1 MKIIKAIVRPHLYEQ
16 IAESL
21 AGIGVVGIT
30 ATDCMGH
37 GRQKGYT
44 EFNPDAN
51 LEVIYVDKVNL
62 EIAVTDDRVD
72 DVIELL
78 EAAARSGQVGD
89 GKIFIRE
96 LYDAVRIRDGMHGIP
111 VL

>member
-1 MKIIKAIVRPHLYEQ
+1 MKIIKAVVRPHLYEQ

-44 EFNPDAN
+44 EFDSKMQSDVKYINK
-51 LEVIYVDKVNL
+51 INL
-62 EIAVTDDRVD
+62 EIAVADERVD

-78 EAAARSGQVGD
+78 YSSARSGEVGD

-96 LYDAVRIRDGMHGIP
+96 LHDVVRIRDGQHGIQ

>member
-37 GRQKGYT
+37 GRQNGYT
-44 EFNPDAN
+44 ELNPDIN
-51 LEVIYVDKVNL
+51 DVKYVDKVNL
-62 EIAVTDDRVD
+62 EIAVMDDRVD
-72 DVIELL
+72 EVIVLL
-78 EAAARSGQVGD
+78 EETARSGQVGD

>member
-21 AGIGVVGIT
+21 AGIGVIGIT

-37 GRQKGYT
+37 GRQKGYAD
-44 EFNPDAN
+44 FKADDI
-51 LEVIYVDKVNL
+51 VDVRYVDKVNL
-62 EIAVTDDRVD
+62 EIAVTDDRVE
-72 DVIELL
+72 DVVELL
-78 EAAARSGQVGD
+78 EAAAKSGQVGD
-89 GKIFIRE
+89 GKIFIRD
-96 LYDAVRIRDGMHGIP
+96 LFDAVRIRDGMHGIQ